1 MAAAF
6 ARTTRAL
13 TLDSPRWSMAA
24 LAVGGLVLAAW
35 LAWFLGARVTLYE
48 VSQQARL
55 EVGTAA
61 REVSPIQSGRLVASG
76 LVIGR
81 HVEAGAVLVELDAA
95 SQRLRLA
102 DAERRLA
109 DYPARLASLAREI
122 AALGAADAGDQGGAL
137 AAARSAQ
144 ARLQEAETAAR
155 AAGEQARRQAADAEI
170 GGIARSEA
178 MKAAAEARRAGDTR
192 NALAEEARK
201 TGFDA
206 VARRGQNAARIE
218 ELAQARLALEAER
231 DATASAIAQLRNE
244 IENRIV
250 RAPVSG
256 TIGEVQALQPGAV
269 VGAGQRLATIVPSGD
284 LILVAE
290 FDPAS
295 ALGRIRPGQH
305 AILRLAGY
313 PWAQYGSVGA
323 RVERVAGEL
332 RNGRLRVEL
341 RATRNDM
348 HGVRLAHGL
357 AGTVEVEVE
366 SLSPARLL
374 ARSLSGSS

>member
-6 ARTTRAL
+6 ARTTRSLAM
-13 TLDSPRWSMAA
+13 DSPRWAMGA
-24 LAVGGLVLAAW
+24 LAVAGLVLAAW
-35 LAWFLGARVTLYE
+35 LAWFLGASVTLYE
-48 VSQQARL
+48 VSQRARL

-61 REVSPIQSGRLVASG
+61 REVSPIQSGRLVASA

-81 HVEAGAVLVELDAA
+81 RVHAGDVLVELDAA
-95 SQRLRLA
+95 AQRLRLA

-109 DYPARLASLAREI
+109 DYPPRLASLTREI
-122 AALGAADAGDQGGAL
+122 AALGAADAGDQAGAL

-155 AAGEQARRQAADAEI
+155 AAGELARRQAADAAL

-178 MKAAAEARRAGDTR
+178 LKAAADARRAADAR

-206 VARRGQNAARIE
+206 AARRGQNAARIE

-231 DATASAIAQLRNE
+231 DATQSAIAQLRNE

-295 ALGRIRPGQH
+295 ALGRIRPGQR
-305 AILRLAGY
+305 ATLRLAGY
-313 PWAQYGSVGA
+313 PWAQYGSVAA

-332 RNGRLRVEL
+332 RNGQLRVEL
-341 RATRNDM
+341 RATSSGMR
-348 HGVRLAHGL
+348 GVRLAHGL

-366 SLSPARLL
+366 TLSPARLL
-374 ARSLSGSS
+374 ARSLSGS

>member
-13 TLDSPRWSMAA
+13 ALDSPRWSMTA
-24 LAVGGLVLAAW
+24 LTIGGLVLAAW
-35 LAWFLGARVTLYE
+35 LAWFLGSSVTLYE
-48 VSQQARL
+48 VSQRARL

-61 REVSPIQSGRLVASG
+61 REVSPVQSGRLVASG

-81 HVEAGAVLVELDAA
+81 HVKAGAVLVELDATA
-95 SQRLRLA
+95 QRLRLA
-102 DAERRLA
+102 DAERRLTE
-109 DYPARLASLAREI
+109 YPSRLASIGRQIE
-122 AALGAADAGDQGGAL
+122 ALGAADAGDQAAAG

-144 ARLQEAETAAR
+144 ARLQEADTAAR
-155 AAGEQARRQAADAEI
+155 SAGDLARRQTADAEI
-170 GGIARSEA
+170 GGIPRSEA
-178 MKAAAEARRAGDTR
+178 LKGAAEARRAAETR

-201 TGFDA
+201 AGFDA
-206 VARRGQNAARIE
+206 VSRRNQNAARIE
-218 ELAQARLALEAER
+218 ELSQARLALEAER
-231 DATASAIAQLRNE
+231 DATASTIAQLRND
-244 IENRIV
+244 IESRIV

-256 TIGEVQALQPGAV
+256 TIGEVQALEPGAV

-295 ALGRIRPGQH
+295 ALGRIRPGQK
-305 AILRLAGY
+305 ATLRLAGY
-313 PWAQYGSVGA
+313 PWAQYGTVAA

-332 RNGRLRVEL
+332 RNGQLRVEL
-341 RATRNDM
+341 RATRNAV
-348 HGVRLAHGL
+348 HGVRLTHGL

-374 ARSLSGSS
+374 ARSLSGS

>member
-6 ARTTRAL
+6 ARTTRSL
-13 TLDSPRWSMAA
+13 TLDSPRWPMIA

-35 LAWFLGARVTLYE
+35 LTWFLGSSVTLYE

-61 REVSPIQSGRLVASG
+61 RDIAPVQGGRLVASG
-76 LVIGR
+76 LAIGR
-81 HVEAGAVLVELDAA
+81 RVEAGAVLVQLDATA
-95 SQRLRLA
+95 QRLRLA

-109 DYPARLASLAREI
+109 DYPSRLASLTREM
-122 AALGAADAGDQGGAL
+122 AALGAADAGDQASAL
-137 AAARSAQ
+137 AAAQSAQARLREADAAARSAGD
-144 ARLQEAETAAR
+144 L
-155 AAGEQARRQAADAEI
+155 ARRQAQDAEI

-178 MKAAAEARRAGDTR
+178 LKAAAEARRAGESR
-192 NALAEEARK
+192 SALAEEARK

-206 VARRGQNAARIE
+206 VSRRNQNAARIE

-256 TIGEVQALQPGAV
+256 TIAAVAALEPGAV
-269 VGAGQRLATIVPSGD
+269 VGAGQRLATIVPRGD

-290 FDPAS
+290 FDPAT
-295 ALGRIRPGQH
+295 ALGRIRPGQR
-305 AILRLAGY
+305 ATLRLAGY
-313 PWAQYGSVGA
+313 PWAQYGIVAA

-332 RNGRLRVEL
+332 RDGRLRVEL
-341 RATRNDM
+341 KATRNAV
-348 HGVRLAHGL
+348 HGVQLAHGL

-374 ARSLSGSS
+374 ARSLGGS